1 MTVDRYA
8 LDGSPV
14 WSYRKIRQG
23 IRMVW
28 IEIILRK
35 MSEIETVSKD
45 SSVYN
50 SDLKKDNKVGNI
62 IQEYVPKWESWLTRQ
77 CWQTPPFK
85 EWVKEE

>member
-1 MTVDRYA
+1 
-8 LDGSPV
+8 
-14 WSYRKIRQG
+14 
-23 IRMVW
+23 
-28 IEIILRK
+28 

>member
-1 MTVDRYA
+1 
-8 LDGSPV
+8 
-14 WSYRKIRQG
+14 
-23 IRMVW
+23 
-28 IEIILRK
+28 

-50 SDLKKDNKVGNI
+50 SDFKKDNKVGNI
-62 IQEYVPKWESWLTRQ
+62 IQEYVPCWESWLMRH